1 MVNLTGEATTGTV
14 HTTEEPPVTALGR
27 LAGACYDRRRTVLAL
42 WILAIIAIT
51 VLSQVVGTHFENKF
65 TAGNTPS
72 QQAQNILAAR
82 FPAQSG
88 DTADIVFHTATPIPE
103 NRDAIE
109 AVVTKVQPLPYVR
122 SVTSPF

>member
-1 MVNLTGEATTGTV
+1 MVNHTALKPDLEVTTGQESPRTV
-14 HTTEEPPVTALGR
+14 LGR
-27 LAGACYDRRRTVLAL
+27 LGGACYDRRRTVLAL
-42 WILAIIAIT
+42 WMLALIAIT

-88 DTADIVFHTATPIPE
+88 DTADIVFHTATPIPD
-103 NRDAIE
+103 NRAAIE
-109 AVVTKVQPLPYVR
+109 AVVARVRPLPYLR
-122 SVTSPF
+122 SVTS

>member
-1 MVNLTGEATTGTV
+1 MVNHTVIEPRIGATTDTV
-14 HTTEEPPVTALGR
+14 GEPSPQTVLGR
-27 LAGACYDRRRTVLAL
+27 LAGACYDRRRTVLTL

-65 TAGNTPS
+65 TAGDTPS

-88 DTADIVFHTATPIPE
+88 DTADIVFHTATPIPD
-103 NRDAIE
+103 NRAAIE
-109 AVVTKVQPLPYVR
+109 AVEARVRPLPYVR
-122 SVTSPF
+122 S